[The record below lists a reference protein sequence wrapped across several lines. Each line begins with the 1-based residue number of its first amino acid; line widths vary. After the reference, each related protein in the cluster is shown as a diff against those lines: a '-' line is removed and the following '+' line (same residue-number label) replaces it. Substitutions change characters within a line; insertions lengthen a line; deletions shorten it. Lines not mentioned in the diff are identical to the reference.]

1 MNQFAKFPRHPSTF
15 PRCTKD
21 MFAANLMVA
30 IKTYICLHGVL
41 IFIHLKSDSFA
52 KSAFLVFM
60 SNVQTIISLKI
71 NENPLKMNGL
81 EDEISLK
88 KKNKWP
94 REPRD

>member
-1 MNQFAKFPRHPSTF
+1 
-15 PRCTKD
+15 
-21 MFAANLMVA
+21 
-30 IKTYICLHGVL
+30 
-41 IFIHLKSDSFA
+41 
-52 KSAFLVFM
+52 M

-94 REPRD
+94 REPRDW